1 MLQGKKIIVFGERD
15 DITAT
20 TITNCLK
27 AAEAEVVYENT
38 ACFV

>member
-27 AAEAEVVYENT
+27 TAGAEVVYENT

>member
-20 TITNCLK
+20 TVTTCLK
-27 AAEAEVVYENT
+27 AAGAEVVYENT

>member
-1 MLQGKKIIVFGERD
+1 MLKGKKIIVFGERD

-20 TITNCLK
+20 TVSTCLES
-27 AAEAEVVYENT
+27 AGAEIVYENT

>member
-1 MLQGKKIIVFGERD
+1 MLQGKKVIVFGERD

-20 TITNCLK
+20 TVTTCLK
-27 AAEAEVVYENT
+27 AAGAEVVYENT

>member
-1 MLQGKKIIVFGERD
+1 MIKGKKIWVFGERD

-20 TITNCLK
+20 AVSTCLK
-27 AAEAEVVYENT
+27 AAGAKVVYENT